1 MKPILI
7 LLIAISPIFSQTQ
20 ISMPELNAE
29 YTAPPGWDAGIKIVN
44 GYHEY
49 LIGPTKN
56 SKTVFLTVRQFD
68 DSLSMGNYLYQR
80 LFRWVFQS
88 SKDDVKIAA
97 SIPAIMDTTIGSIHF
112 VGLETSGTKEVRVE
126 YFKTNG
132 LYLLSLWYRVSIDQW
147 TANRDE
153 YYKNF
158 QNLNFITVNT
168 GLVKRQA
175 DFGRQHDDGSKI
187 FFNLLGKRT
196 GSGTQAIQFNLKR

>member
-1 MKPILI
+1 MRNIFI
-7 LLIAISPIFSQTQ
+7 LLLAMSPIFSQTQ

-29 YTAPPGWDAGIKIVN
+29 YTAPPGWVAGSKIVA

-49 LIGPTKN
+49 LIEPTKN
-56 SKTVFLTVRQFD
+56 SKTLFLTVKQFD

-97 SIPAIMDTTIGSIHF
+97 SIPAILDTTIGSIHF

-132 LYLLSLWYRVSIDQW
+132 LYLLSLWYRVSIDEW

-168 GLVKRQA
+168 GLVKRQS
-175 DFGRQHDDGSKI
+175 DFGKQPDDGSQI
-187 FFNLLGKRT
+187 FFNLLGKRIS
-196 GSGTQAIQFNLKR
+196 SGAQAVQLNFKK